1 MVRETRHLW
10 VGNLPDNIR
19 EDRIREHFKR
29 YGRVQSVKLLPRSVK
44 EETGENTTACTVAFM
59 DIKSASK
66 AHTAEHKIEERTLTT
81 EYYEPAAIP
90 SAASP
95 QNTNS
100 TYATSPGSTRF
111 TNNHGVSEEHAN
123 FPERFYDR
131 NNSRVTDAEYIRRT
145 SYHDSRGRNR
155 DRGYRNGPY
164 NNVIDRHRP
173 LNSTWSYDSS
183 RSYNSETGYGT
194 TPSDTNDRR
203 SSDSQSTKKKTKS
216 RSGSRSVSPSG
227 SVSSRSPT
235 RSRSQSSSSS
245 SSSTTSQAS
254 SSTSSPKSRRVAL
267 SANASHQPVVHSDD
281 RRPLAIC
288 VRNLPLRSS
297 DTSLKDGLFH
307 EYKKHGKVTWVKIV
321 GQGTER
327 HAIVCFKKP
336 EDVDKALEV
345 SYDKLFF
352 GCKIEVAPYQGYD
365 VDDNELRPYEAE
377 IDEFHPKATRT
388 LFIGNLEKD
397 VTASDLRKHFDQF
410 GEIIEI
416 DIKKQG
422 AVSSYAF
429 CQYSDI
435 ISVVK
440 AIRAMDGEH
449 LGNNRI
455 KLGFGKSMPTNCV
468 WVDGVVDS
476 VNEKYLTLQFDSF
489 GPITQVM
496 IDRDKGQALI
506 FYDQVVNAQAAV
518 AKMRGVNM
526 RGRKMQVDFASRECQ
541 EAFYEHL
548 EKQGHSTDRTNF
560 EERRD
565 SAIRTFDATVPA
577 GTTRFTRYET
587 PTRPRTASYSNR
599 SNVTTGQCNAST
611 VVHSPSTPGSV
622 TPRGSGARSR
632 LARFSEY
639 YEQNVEYGERRY
651 RSYDEYS
658 QGSAASHEDGYE
670 HDYSFNRESPSRV
683 DTVETRSLPH
693 NSEVTLSFPQPE
705 IRNLQNL
712 QKERYHLLEQLEDY
726 PSSGDELVSPKKR
739 MRLDVLE
746 GPVTNDVIIEAN
758 RDHRKVM
765 EVRRTSEASL
775 KHHSRRPSIDS
786 KHGVGIDRVPYMPH
800 TVCKRRKTAGSD
812 TSSRI
817 PHHELSGSE
826 SVGSSR
832 PGTPLCDEKPENFP
846 TEPRRTPRDREGPLS
861 LPLPRFAA
869 QIMGKGSVSVAGI
882 KGQKDNILSS
892 PPPAVTSPRI
902 CNPVTP
908 SLAQVPPPASP
919 PPRPPSLS
927 SNSSDSDVTPPSPS
941 LDERIRSLDEK
952 YEKWSGSRAV
962 SAAGSEALAKLDA
975 SASERFRF
983 SYKLLDLD
991 LKELQPSEIVK
1002 SVMAKPSVFDEDSK
1016 RLENVGEKYDIG
1028 LFPKT
1033 PTTLNQISIPASP
1046 LPIQSSVLKVATI
1059 TTPLPKTPPIQSPRS
1074 SGSNITTA
1082 KGLQYP
1088 FPSHPPL
1095 LPVISAPS
1103 TPTPP
1108 PLQTQSASTATSRV
1122 SHSDNRLKLCVNTT
1136 STDGRTSS
1144 KLSATRSGSVM
1155 SNTTQIK
1162 VGDCIVSK
1170 NGVNIPLNP
1179 SENVSS
1185 AIISSNTDSTS
1196 KMNKNTRESKL
1207 MDKSDKIVNRR
1218 DSVSSSGS
1226 PRSEI
1231 RNRRNS
1237 ESSGRK
1243 SEVGDKQ
1250 SEHCDTDTCEK
1261 KLESIEKIGEWR
1273 KEQQRLEIE
1282 KVEKDLLEKERA
1294 EKERSEKEII
1304 EKEKLERERL
1314 EKERLE
1320 KELREKERTEREKSE
1335 QEKIEREKLEH
1346 ELKREKE
1353 ERERR
1358 ERDDRERREKEEE
1371 ERLEREKREK
1381 EEREKRE
1388 REERERKGKDEQE
1401 KLERDRKREEE
1412 RKHKDENQE
1421 KRKDEYSKH
1430 CGESKHK
1437 DNLDVIRNERST
1449 KEQKS
1454 KESGETPK
1462 KESNEFRNNHES
1474 RERHNSD
1481 FRKDDKLKHHFER
1494 EIEKKKDSCKENR
1507 ENNLHEKSINITPE
1521 VKENS
1526 KPSIEIRHFSL
1537 DLDKNKI
1544 DLCRRKE
1551 RNNSLP
1557 VNAISKRRL
1566 SCQDSLEMIEEI
1578 KKIKLSQ
1585 EHKKISD
1592 RRDSKDMR
1600 SEEKIKIKHK
1610 NNIAKIIEDKLR
1622 QEKFNSVKEGNDE
1635 KRRDKDKD
1643 EKHKHKQKVDKQ
1655 KSKDKSKD
1663 KDSPTSKTSNKDVPL
1678 DKEFLARLDLQS
1690 IEESEKREKQRKD
1703 AKEKRK
1709 QENSLDPDEHRSEEY
1724 RKSEDRKKEKRASS
1738 ERKSRDE
1745 NICSKMEDK
1754 KNSKKERT
1762 RKITHSSDAA
1772 TDSDEPKKQQ
1782 PHSIFDIVDD
1792 EPAYIS
1798 MYDKVKARSCKNMQ
1812 KQEEEKRQEKLKAKF
1827 NQLKQS
1833 RAKREE
1839 KKRSTSWD
1847 EDSDSDHDRRERSI
1861 KSESSKGRKSS
1872 KVLITSSDDDTISS
1886 RSKPR
1891 RKRDIYTDSDSDKNR
1906 NSKNDNI
1913 ETSED
1918 ETTKSNKSIVRK
1930 TPKSRIA
1937 SDTSDDDFKTLRNK
1951 IKSEIFSD
1959 SELEHPFIDLD
1970 EKPHKKIKD
1979 EDSIYAKKEKRA
1991 KHQEL
1996 TTEQISVQIFGE
2008 SPVPDTKQETKFDN
2022 SRIFGDVSS
2031 AEETH
2036 DIKKE
2041 KSDVRKKHKKKQKRQ
2056 KHSLTSEEET
2066 KLELTVEL
2074 IKDESIEKMKN
2085 SEKKKPHSKKD
2096 KKKDKSK
2103 DDEKHKDKS
2112 RKSKK
2117 SKSEL
2122 GRCDSKRDGKMENI
2136 FGSFSDDSEHGSKDP
2151 DRSDHSFLD
2160 RFGDEKL
2167 QMYASDSDS
2176 ILHIEK
2182 EIHKSEEKE
2191 QRKEEHKKRK
2201 EKKRREKEKRLKEE
2215 EINENSM
2222 DYIDMGKQL
2231 EANIKDDS
2239 NDILDTTTTSIKSE
2253 GEERGEDIFRFTEGD
2268 ESQEIKIETEKKEGK
2283 EKKKKRKKSKD
2294 EKHKHHH
2301 HHHDKNKTK
2310 IPEVKKEF
2318 DLTSESIVS
2327 EEKSTLP
2334 SPSLPSILELPSSL
2348 LPKID
2353 SPIHQPEYSTATV
2366 VNCIPKI
2373 STGKDKKRDKL
2384 IPGFGTEIDEKVHE
2398 TAIKS
2403 ISEFEVIKTDDT
2415 TEINEEEVEL
2425 EKPEPPEEK
2434 PRVVISQEE
2443 TEDAVA
2449 ALLGESFGGNEYS
2462 ICYSDDQQNLD
2473 STEPDNSVPEDNI
2486 AEDLEEMRQAVQSL
2500 NSTDLEI
2507 KPETPQSEHE
2517 LQIDTDTDEQEEISL
2532 RYDHPPKTPDMDLS
2546 QPPKTPD
2553 IPTTYFRS
2561 DQTKPSLI
2569 IKATNINSPPS
2580 LTPLKPKPLSK
2591 LTNQPKEVVDTLQ
2604 TITNSCAPNAPITEP
2619 LQKNACL
2626 PIERKTESAKIEKE
2640 LLQGTS
2646 VVTTIKSIP
2655 TISLNRSHAQSV
2667 LTTSDKPNTPS
2678 LSAQSKQDLSQ
2689 IPTIETSK
2697 HFTTQPL
2704 SITSNS
2710 KPSTTLSYNMQVHM
2724 QYNTVTQS
2732 KSTSAITSTELHLS
2746 PTTTTIAFNRLPIT
2760 PVMMSKSFHQTTM
2773 PLPQP
2778 INAKTDVLPN
2788 INIETSRISSH
2799 QSNPPFLINSQP
2811 QTRMVLQNV
2820 SKSASPQVTTRLIP
2834 PINYGSYSS
2843 TISKTSSCENTLNT
2857 TEPPRLVPSTYP
2869 PVAASAHV
2877 PPSVLITSTSITQPS
2892 IVSHPIAVS
2901 STKMNIIQETPR
2913 LVSISSFN
2921 NSPSIIQS
2929 TSKLLTA
2936 SELFVDSKLKPKVH
2950 ENKSCNIFEPV
2961 EEICIK
2967 EKQETVVEV
2976 EKKDTKESQP
2986 QLPSVSNLT
2995 EELSDILKEQFDSTA
3010 TNEIK
3015 VEPIEKQVESKVKEE
3030 NKEHITSEQQSK
3042 GTKSDLEN
3050 MSVIKKMDKY
3060 EDDKGETESIESD
3073 ISKER
3078 LSADLVNKDDG
3089 LDSKED
3095 SDYWSAKEVN
3105 IDSVIKKVDA
3115 LCSADELSDR
3125 SSEIGKDDWFDN
3137 EIKSNED
3144 IKVDVIEAP
3153 QDAKM
3158 EHTDAKMEH
3167 TLVENV
3173 KIELNITEEEIDK
3186 HLEEKD
3192 VPIRGGRR
3200 GGRTRGRKTRGIDR
3214 GGVQTR
3220 RAKGAREEPTPPVI
3234 TSIVVAKRGGR
3245 GGRCKNER
3253 KTLKCELESSDVYEF
3268 RDDADE
3274 NSINKDRPRLILTI
3288 KSPAPPNANNANTQT
3303 TVVKEV
3309 LNKEIIS
3316 SKPEMKEDFVSPINT
3331 RKSRRLQERDIS
3343 RNSVDDTIE
3352 DVVRNTAVATRSATV
3367 QLQMRRSARQTAN
3380 KVIQETPRKS
3390 PRSGV
3395 RRKDR
3400 HGSENTD
3407 DSSEEKFGKNES
3419 PLDVEVNKPFITPG
3433 PEPVNDIEEEKIDPP
3448 KEKPHEGLKAAVLR
3462 RVKGEMNQQEPMT
3475 LIDPV
3480 TGLLIPMRECEEGRY
3495 IPVPGALN
3503 QMQAQAMKLTKVPVK
3518 QPVTQVQ
3525 CVTKPVEPL
3534 MQSVITSPVIQQPK
3548 PQSLKAHVL
3557 SSQAARV
3564 VVSQQQQQPQKLITI
3579 SPTAPQTGFVSK
3591 SNVPISQNLNINV
3604 SSPSLSPAHV
3614 SPRPVL
3620 QSNITKTIHNLPT
3633 GLKMVQQAP
3642 PSPNHTAV
3650 LVNPPKQH
3658 ILQPNNKQPQATIS
3672 KGHHIPVA
3680 LANANQQMVNTQLAH
3695 MKQVVGKGPVIKP
3708 HGLHPQPQILTGAV
3722 ASPPLKQTHLGNP
3735 QQMTNTNAGRLIQ
3748 GSASVPIAGAKGS
3761 MEPPKVEVSIAGCVM
3776 VPHPSSSPQG
3786 QQRHVLQTGLPIAT
3800 FEASLGEAMTHFPP
3814 GSVKLR
3820 TPHELLPAHYM
3831 HPQHVMYQQ
3840 YLRQSYHLPRSP
3852 LVSGNIEKTGDGQE
3866 GEEAPVELRR
3876 PGSVGLALTGRSPVP
3891 LSLQSPHDRTTDSP
3905 QVGQV
3910 YNIHNSRLQQHYH
3923 AGRYYEQAN
3932 EPPPAHRPL
3941 TSHGSLAALGNDRPI
3956 NHMGTLNSTERPIAT
3971 HLSSDRS
3978 LGSHLPSDRP
3988 LSNHL
3993 PPDRPLSSHTTV
4005 ATSHINSLGVSDRP
4019 LSSHLPDRPLS
4030 SNHGFPLGTGLGAAG
4045 NLMGAVARHIGA
4057 EAPATQRGL
4066 QAATPPHASQVPP
4079 QAESL
4084 LMLLKQYPCM
4094 WQGLLALKNDQAAVQ
4109 MYFVSGN
4116 DQVAKCSLPKNI
4128 DGSTPPLRIFQRMRL
4143 EPPQVEGVARKMQ
4156 MENEHCMLLALPCG
4170 HDHMDVLKQS
4180 TNLSTG
4186 FITYLQQKQAAGI
4199 VNVAAPGTTQPPA
4212 YVVHIFPSCDFV
4224 NENLRRIAPNLLE
4237 RVSDIAHLLIV
4248 ITTV

>member
-1 MVRETRHLW
+1 M
-10 VGNLPDNIR
+10 
-19 EDRIREHFKR
+19 RIRACGGGVAEGKMLRCNSTKNRDVSHPKFLR

-66 AHTAEHKIEERTLTT
+66 AHTAEHKIDERTLTT

-111 TNNHGVSEEHAN
+111 TNNHGTTEEHGN
-123 FPERFYDR
+123 FPERFYER

-145 SYHDSRGRNR
+145 TYHDSRGRNR

-164 NNVIDRHRP
+164 NNVIDRHRQ
-173 LNSTWSYDSS
+173 LNTTWSYDSS

-227 SVSSRSPT
+227 SASSRSPT

-254 SSTSSPKSRRVAL
+254 SSTGSPKSRRVAL
-267 SANASHQPVVHSDD
+267 SVNQPVVHSDD

-506 FYDQVVNAQAAV
+506 FYEQVVHAQAAV
-518 AKMRGVNM
+518 LKMRGVNL

-548 EKQGHSTDRTNF
+548 EKQGHVTDRTNF

-565 SAIRTFDATVPA
+565 PAVRTFVDVTVPA
-577 GTTRFTRYET
+577 ATNRFARYET
-587 PTRPRTASYSNR
+587 PTRPRTASYSSRANM
-599 SNVTTGQCNAST
+599 TPGQCNTAT

-622 TPRGSGARSR
+622 TPRGAGSRSR
-632 LARFSEY
+632 LARFTEY
-639 YEQNVEYGERRY
+639 YDQNMVEYGDRRY

-670 HDYSFNRESPSRV
+670 HEYAFNRESPSHV
-683 DTVETRSLPH
+683 DSLESRSLQH
-693 NSEVTLSFPQPE
+693 NSEMTLSFAPPD
-705 IRNLQNL
+705 IRNL

-726 PSSGDELVSPKKR
+726 PSSGDELVGPKKR
-739 MRLDVLE
+739 IRLDILE
-746 GPVTNDVIIEAN
+746 GAVANDVIIEAN

-765 EVRRTSEASL
+765 EVRRTSEGSL
-775 KHHSRRPSIDS
+775 KHHSRRPSVDS
-786 KHGVGIDRVPYMPH
+786 KHGVREVGIDRISYMPH
-800 TVCKRRKTAGSD
+800 AVCKRRKTAGSD
-812 TSSRI
+812 SSSRLQ
-817 PHHELSGSE
+817 HHELSGSE

-846 TEPRRTPRDREGPLS
+846 TEPRRIPREREGPLS

-869 QIMGKGSVSVAGI
+869 QVMGKGSVSVAGI
-882 KGQKDNILSS
+882 KGQKENILSS
-892 PPPAVTSPRI
+892 PPPAATSPRI

-927 SNSSDSDVTPPSPS
+927 SNSSDSDITPPSPS

-1002 SVMAKPSVFDEDSK
+1002 SVLAKPSVFDEDSK
-1016 RLENVGEKYDIG
+1016 RLENVGEKYDLG

-1033 PTTLNQISIPASP
+1033 PTTVVQTSVPASP
-1046 LPIQSSVLKVATI
+1046 LPVQTTVLKVAT
-1059 TTPLPKTPPIQSPRS
+1059 TTPQLPKTPTIQSPRS
-1074 SGSNITTA
+1074 SGTHNVFNKYESNAIIPGSNITTA

-1095 LPVISAPS
+1095 QPAISAPS

-1108 PLQTQSASTATSRV
+1108 PLQTQPTAAPRV
-1122 SHSDNRLKLCVNTT
+1122 SHNDNRLKLCANTLPG
-1136 STDGRTSS
+1136 DNRTSS
-1144 KLSATRSGSVM
+1144 KLSATRSGSTVI
-1155 SNTTQIK
+1155 NTTQVK
-1162 VGDCIVSK
+1162 GDSNTSK
-1170 NGVNIPLNP
+1170 NGVNIPVNP
-1179 SENVSS
+1179 SDNVSS
-1185 AIISSNTDSTS
+1185 AIISSNADAKVTKSA
-1196 KMNKNTRESKL
+1196 REN
-1207 MDKSDKIVNRR
+1207 KSDKIANRR
-1218 DSVSSSGS
+1218 DSVSSGGS

-1237 ESSGRK
+1237 ENSGRR
-1243 SEVGDKQ
+1243 SDVGDNNNKQ
-1250 SEHCDTDTCEK
+1250 TSEHCDSDASDK
-1261 KLESIEKIGEWR
+1261 KLEEKNEEWKREQQKLENERIEK
-1273 KEQQRLEIE
+1273 
-1282 KVEKDLLEKERA
+1282 
-1294 EKERSEKEII
+1294 
-1304 EKEKLERERL
+1304 ERL

-1320 KELREKERTEREKSE
+1320 KERLEKERLEKERLEKE
-1335 QEKIEREKLEH
+1335 RVEKERLEKEKLEK
-1346 ELKREKE
+1346 ERLEREDKERRERE

-1358 ERDDRERREKEEE
+1358 EREEQEKLEREKK
-1371 ERLEREKREK
+1371 EKREK

-1388 REERERKGKDEQE
+1388 RDERERKEREEQE
-1401 KLERDRKREEE
+1401 RLEKERERKREEE
-1412 RKHKDENQE
+1412 RKHKEDNHE
-1421 KRKDEYSKH
+1421 KRRDEHSRH
-1430 CGESKHK
+1430 HGESKHK
-1437 DNLDVIRNERST
+1437 ESSTDRNT
-1449 KEQKS
+1449 KESRS
-1454 KESGETPK
+1454 KEGGETLRK
-1462 KESNEFRNNHES
+1462 DSSESRSNHEGKNNHES
-1474 RERHNSD
+1474 N
-1481 FRKDDKLKHHFER
+1481 RKEEKTKHHIDR
-1494 EIEKKKDSCKENR
+1494 EIDKKKSDNCKENR
-1507 ENNLHEKSINITPE
+1507 ENNLHEKSINLASE
-1521 VKENS
+1521 VKENN
-1526 KPSIEIRHFSL
+1526 KPSIESRHFSI

-1544 DLCRRKE
+1544 DLGRRKE
-1551 RNNSLP
+1551 RNNSVP
-1557 VNAISKRRL
+1557 ANVGSKRRL
-1566 SCQDSLEMIEEI
+1566 SSQDSLEVIEEI

-1585 EHKKISD
+1585 EHRKISD
-1592 RRDSKDMR
+1592 RRDSKDVR
-1600 SEEKIKIKHK
+1600 SDEKVKTKHK

-1622 QEKFNSVKEGNDE
+1622 QEKFNNVKEVTEE
-1635 KRRDKDKD
+1635 KRRDRDKD
-1643 EKHKHKQKVDKQ
+1643 DKHKHKQKIEKQ
-1655 KSKDKSKD
+1655 KSKDKSRD
-1663 KDSPTSKTSNKDVPL
+1663 KDSPTTKTPNKDMSL

-1690 IEESEKREKQRKD
+1690 IEESEKIRQRKD
-1703 AKEKRK
+1703 SKEKRK
-1709 QENSLDPDEHRSEEY
+1709 QENCLDGDERKIEEH

-1745 NICSKMEDK
+1745 NPCAKIEER
-1754 KNSKKERT
+1754 KNLKKERT
-1762 RKITHSSDAA
+1762 RKVTH
-1772 TDSDEPKKQQ
+1772 
-1782 PHSIFDIVDD
+1782 IDD

-1827 NQLKQS
+1827 SQLKQS

-1847 EDSDSDHDRRERSI
+1847 EDSDSDHERRDRSI
-1861 KSESSKGRKSS
+1861 KSESKSRKGS
-1872 KVLITSSDDDTISS
+1872 KVLITSSDDDTHSG
-1886 RSKPR
+1886 RSKQR
-1891 RKRDIYTDSDSDKNR
+1891 KKRDIYTDSDSDKHR
-1906 NSKNDNI
+1906 TSKNDNV
-1913 ETSED
+1913 ETSD
-1918 ETTKSNKSIVRK
+1918 EENPKSKNIARK
-1930 TPKSRIA
+1930 TSKSRIA

-1959 SELEHPFIDLD
+1959 SELEHPFIDLE

-1979 EDSIYAKKEKRA
+1979 EDSKYVKKDKRN

-1996 TTEQISVQIFGE
+1996 TTEQISAQIFGE
-2008 SPVPDTKQETKFDN
+2008 SPVPDNKSETKFDN

-2031 AEETH
+2031 AEDTH
-2036 DIKKE
+2036 EIKKE
-2041 KSDVRKKHKKKQKRQ
+2041 KSDVRRKHKKKQKRQ
-2056 KHSLTSEEET
+2056 KHSVTSEEDT

-2085 SEKKKPHSKKD
+2085 SEKKKQHSKKD
-2096 KKKDKSK
+2096 KKKDKCK
-2103 DDEKHKDKS
+2103 DDDKHKEKS

-2122 GRCDSKRDGKMENI
+2122 GKCDSKRDGKMENI

-2151 DRSDHSFLD
+2151 ERSDHSFLD
-2160 RFGDEKL
+2160 RFGDDKL

-2176 ILHIEK
+2176 ISHIEK
-2182 EIHKSEEKE
+2182 EIQKSEEKE

-2201 EKKRREKEKRLKEE
+2201 EKKRREKEKRLREE

-2239 NDILDTTTTSIKSE
+2239 DDVHDTTTTSVKSE
-2253 GEERGEDIFRFTEGD
+2253 GDERGEDIFRFTEGD
-2268 ESQEIKIETEKKEGK
+2268 ESQEIKTETDRKEIK
-2283 EKKKKRKKSKD
+2283 EKKKKRKKSKE

-2301 HHHDKNKTK
+2301 HHHDKNKIK
-2310 IPEVKKEF
+2310 SPEIKKEF
-2318 DLTSESIVS
+2318 DTSSIEPVD
-2327 EEKSTLP
+2327 EKPTLP
-2334 SPSLPSILELPSSL
+2334 SPSLPTILELSN
-2348 LPKID
+2348 PKPT
-2353 SPIHQPEYSTATV
+2353 SPTNKTVEYTPPPL
-2366 VNCIPKI
+2366 VNCVSKTP
-2373 STGKDKKRDKL
+2373 TLKDKKRDKL
-2384 IPGFGTEIDEKVHE
+2384 FGTEIDEKAHE

-2403 ISEFEVIKTDDT
+2403 ISEFEPTKPEIV
-2415 TEINEEEVEL
+2415 TEIKDESIIKL
-2425 EKPEPPEEK
+2425 EKPEPTEEK

-2462 ICYSDDQQNLD
+2462 SCYSDDQQNLENN
-2473 STEPDNSVPEDNI
+2473 EPDSSVPEDNI

-2500 NSTDLEI
+2500 NSTDLEL
-2507 KPETPQSEHE
+2507 KPDTPQSEHD
-2517 LQIDTDTDEQEEISL
+2517 LQIDTDTDEQEEINI
-2532 RYDHPPKTPDMDLS
+2532 RYDHPPKTPDMVDLS
-2546 QPPKTPD
+2546 HPPKTPD
-2553 IPTTYFRS
+2553 LPNAYFRS
-2561 DQTKPSLI
+2561 DHQTKATLV
-2569 IKATNINSPPS
+2569 IKATSISSPPS
-2580 LTPLKPKPLSK
+2580 LTPIKPL
-2591 LTNQPKEVVDTLQ
+2591 
-2604 TITNSCAPNAPITEP
+2604 I
-2619 LQKNACL
+2619 
-2626 PIERKTESAKIEKE
+2626 KTESKSVVENLQ
-2640 LLQGTS
+2640 LLPKPIVPATEPPRTIQKS
-2646 VVTTIKSIP
+2646 QNEPIVVTTIKSVAP
-2655 TISLNRSHAQSV
+2655 VTSLTRSYSQPV
-2667 LTTSDKPNTPS
+2667 LTTTDKPLALP
-2678 LSAQSKQDLSQ
+2678 SKQEILQPSNV
-2689 IPTIETSK
+2689 EVSK
-2697 HFTTQPL
+2697 TFPTQPL
-2704 SITSNS
+2704 STAPIV
-2710 KPSTTLSYNMQVHM
+2710 KPSGTITYNIPVHLQYPSSTIHKPMGSITTTTTMH
-2724 QYNTVTQS
+2724 
-2732 KSTSAITSTELHLS
+2732 TSPS
-2746 PTTTTIAFNRLPIT
+2746 PTTTIPFNRLPIT
-2760 PVMMSKSFHQTTM
+2760 PVMMPKSFHQSTM
-2773 PLPQP
+2773 SLPQP
-2778 INAKTDVLPN
+2778 ITAKSE
-2788 INIETSRISSH
+2788 ISNIEQPRVSAH
-2799 QSNPPFLINSQP
+2799 QPTPPFLINSQA
-2811 QTRMVLQNV
+2811 RMVLQGATKPIPSQAPSRHITSINYAYPAV
-2820 SKSASPQVTTRLIP
+2820 SKVE
-2834 PINYGSYSS
+2834 G
-2843 TISKTSSCENTLNT
+2843 
-2857 TEPPRLVPSTYP
+2857 TEPPRLVQAPYPSFTGT
-2869 PVAASAHV
+2869 SHI
-2877 PPSVLITSTSITQPS
+2877 PPSVLITPSVVQSTPP
-2892 IVSHPIAVS
+2892 VSKTHETTKPFMAV
-2901 STKMNIIQETPR
+2901 IQEAPR
-2913 LVSISSFN
+2913 LASLSPFN
-2921 NSPSIIQS
+2921 TATSSIIQS
-2929 TSKLLTA
+2929 TSKLTSVPTPTYTEVKPETKSTEEVKEQPQEA
-2936 SELFVDSKLKPKVH
+2936 SKDVIVKLDLQEPPVLKITEEVHAPVKEKEEIEKAIKPELEVREELPK
-2950 ENKSCNIFEPV
+2950 EKV
-2961 EEICIK
+2961 EEKECDEKSIK
-2967 EKQETVVEV
+2967 
-2976 EKKDTKESQP
+2976 
-2986 QLPSVSNLT
+2986 T
-2995 EELSDILKEQFDSTA
+2995 E
-3010 TNEIK
+3010 
-3015 VEPIEKQVESKVKEE
+3015 
-3030 NKEHITSEQQSK
+3030 
-3042 GTKSDLEN
+3042 LEN
-3050 MSVIKKMDKY
+3050 VSVIKKTEKY
-3060 EDDKGETESIESD
+3060 DDDKGETESVESD

-3078 LSADLVNKDDG
+3078 LSADLGHKDDG

-3125 SSEIGKDDWFDN
+3125 SSEIEKDDWFEHEIIKPNKDVKEEHTETFH
-3137 EIKSNED
+3137 EIKIED
-3144 IKVDVIEAP
+3144 PKVEAN
-3153 QDAKM
+3153 
-3158 EHTDAKMEH
+3158 T
-3167 TLVENV
+3167 
-3173 KIELNITEEEIDK
+3173 TEEETDM
-3186 HLEEKD
+3186 HLEEKEA
-3192 VPIRGGRR
+3192 PIRGGRR
-3200 GGRTRGRKTRGIDR
+3200 GGRTRGRKTRGVDR

-3220 RAKGAREEPTPPVI
+3220 RAKVAKEESTAPLVP
-3234 TSIVVAKRGGR
+3234 SVVVSKRGGR
-3245 GGRCKNER
+3245 AGRCKNER
-3253 KTLKCELESSDVYEF
+3253 KTLKCEMESSDVYEF
-3268 RDDADE
+3268 RDDPDE
-3274 NSINKDRPRLILTI
+3274 NNINKDRPRLILTI
-3288 KSPAPPNANNANTQT
+3288 KSPVTPNPNNGTTQT
-3303 TVVKEV
+3303 AIVKEV
-3309 LNKEIIS
+3309 INKECVS
-3316 SKPEMKEDFVSPINT
+3316 PKPDVKEDFVSPTNT
-3331 RKSRRLQERDIS
+3331 RKSRRLQERDVS
-3343 RNSVDDTIE
+3343 RNTVDDTIE
-3352 DVVRNTAVATRSATV
+3352 DVVRNTAIATRSGAV
-3367 QLQMRRSARQTAN
+3367 VSQLQTRRSARQTAN

-3390 PRSGV
+3390 PRSGA

-3400 HGSENTD
+3400 RGSENTD
-3407 DSSEEKFGKNES
+3407 DSSEEKFLKNEIL
-3419 PLDVEVNKPFITPG
+3419 PDTEMVKPPTPVR
-3433 PEPVNDIEEEKIDPP
+3433 EPVKEVEEEKVETP

-3480 TGLLIPMRECEEGRY
+3480 TGLLTPMRECEEGRY
-3495 IPVPGALN
+3495 IPVSSNLN
-3503 QMQAQAMKLTKVPVK
+3503 QAQIQAMKLQKLPVK
-3518 QPVTQVQ
+3518 QPVVQ
-3525 CVTKPVEPL
+3525 SLTKPAEPL
-3534 MQSVITSPVIQQPK
+3534 NQTVITTSPVMQQQK

-3564 VVSQQQQQPQKLITI
+3564 VVSQQQQQPQKLVT
-3579 SPTAPQTGFVSK
+3579 TVTQAGFVSK
-3591 SNVPISQNLNINV
+3591 PSVPISQHLNVNV
-3604 SSPSLSPAHV
+3604 SSPSLSPAHL
-3614 SPRPVL
+3614 SPRTSIQP
-3620 QSNITKTIHNLPT
+3620 SNIAKNIHALPP
-3633 GLKMVQQAP
+3633 GLKMVQQQQAP
-3642 PSPNHTAV
+3642 PSPNQSVV
-3650 LVNPPKQH
+3650 LVNQSKQQH
-3658 ILQPNNKQPQATIS
+3658 ILQPVNKQPQATMS
-3672 KGHHIPVA
+3672 KGHHVPVA
-3680 LANANQQMVNTQLAH
+3680 LSNANQQMVNTQLAH
-3695 MKQVVGKGPVIKP
+3695 MKQSVGKGPVIKP

-3722 ASPPLKQTHLGNP
+3722 ASPPLKQTHLANP
-3735 QQMTNTNAGRLIQ
+3735 QQMANANSGRLIQ
-3748 GSASVPIAGAKGS
+3748 GSASVPSASAKGS
-3761 MEPPKVEVSIAGCVM
+3761 MEPPKVEVSMAGCVM

-3786 QQRHVLQTGLPIAT
+3786 QQRHVLPMAT
-3800 FEASLGEAMTHFPP
+3800 FEANLQHGERSVYNRSRSPPPAHQNSPSPQGEGMAHFPP

-3820 TPHELLPAHYM
+3820 TPHDLLPAHYM

-3852 LVSGNIEKTGDGQE
+3852 VISGNIEKVGDGQE

-3876 PGSVGLALTGRSPVP
+3876 PGSVGLAVTGRPAVP

-3905 QVGQV
+3905 QVAQV
-3910 YNIHNSRLQQHYH
+3910 YNMHNSRLQPHYH
-3923 AGRYYEQAN
+3923 AGRYYEQAT

-3941 TSHGSLAALGNDRPI
+3941 TSHGSLAALGNDRSLSHIGP
-3956 NHMGTLNSTERPIAT
+3956 LNATDRPLGT
-3971 HLSSDRS
+3971 HLTSDRS
-3978 LGSHLPSDRP
+3978 LSGHHPPERP
-3988 LSNHL
+3988 LSSHL
-3993 PPDRPLSSHTTV
+3993 PPDRPLSSHTTL
-4005 ATSHINSLGVSDRP
+4005 ATSHINSLGVPDRP
-4019 LSSHLPDRPLS
+4019 LSTHLPDRPIS

-4057 EAPATQRGL
+4057 EAPASQRGL

-4116 DQVAKCSLPKNI
+4116 DQVAKCSLPKNT

>member
-66 AHTAEHKIEERTLTT
+66 AHTAEHKIDERTLTT

-111 TNNHGVSEEHAN
+111 TNNHGTTEEHGN
-123 FPERFYDR
+123 FPERFYER

-145 SYHDSRGRNR
+145 TYHDSRGRNR
-155 DRGYRNGPY
+155 DRAYRNGPY

-173 LNSTWSYDSS
+173 INSTWSYDSS

-227 SVSSRSPT
+227 SASTRSPT

-496 IDRDKGQALI
+496 IDRDKGQGLI

-548 EKQGHSTDRTNF
+548 EKQGHVTDRANF
-560 EERRD
+560 EERREP
-565 SAIRTFDATVPA
+565 AVRTFDATVPPA
-577 GTTRFTRYET
+577 TARFARYET
-587 PTRPRTASYSNR
+587 PTRPRTASYSSR
-599 SNVTTGQCNAST
+599 SNVPPVQCNTTA

-622 TPRGSGARSR
+622 TPRGTGSRSR

-639 YEQNVEYGERRY
+639 YDQNVAEYGDRRY

-670 HDYSFNRESPSRV
+670 HEYVFNRESPSHA
-683 DTVETRSLPH
+683 DPLESRSLQH
-693 NSEVTLSFPQPE
+693 NSEMTLSFAPPDM
-705 IRNLQNL
+705 RNL
-712 QKERYHLLEQLEDY
+712 QKERYHLLEQLEEY

-739 MRLDVLE
+739 IRLELLE
-746 GPVTNDVIIEAN
+746 GAVTNDVIIEAN

-765 EVRRTSEASL
+765 EVRRTSEGSL
-775 KHHSRRPSIDS
+775 KHHSRRPSVDS
-786 KHGVGIDRVPYMPH
+786 KHSVREAGIDRVSYMPH
-800 TVCKRRKTAGSD
+800 AVCKRRKTAGSD
-812 TSSRI
+812 SSSRLQ
-817 PHHELSGSE
+817 HHELSGSE

-846 TEPRRTPRDREGPLS
+846 TEPRRIPREREGPLS

-869 QIMGKGSVSVAGI
+869 QVMGKGSVSVAGI
-882 KGQKDNILSS
+882 KGQKENILSS
-892 PPPAVTSPRI
+892 PPPAATSPRI
-902 CNPVTP
+902 CTPVTP

-927 SNSSDSDVTPPSPS
+927 SNSSDSDITPPSPS

-1002 SVMAKPSVFDEDSK
+1002 SVLAKPSVFDEDSK

-1028 LFPKT
+1028 LFAKT
-1033 PTTLNQISIPASP
+1033 PAASVQASVPASP
-1046 LPIQSSVLKVATI
+1046 VSAQSSVLKVATV
-1059 TTPLPKTPPIQSPRS
+1059 TPQLPKTPTIQSPRS

-1095 LPVISAPS
+1095 QPVISAPS

-1108 PLQTQSASTATSRV
+1108 PLQTQPLPSAASRV
-1122 SHSDNRLKLCVNTT
+1122 SHSDNRLKLCANTLPGD
-1136 STDGRTSS
+1136 SRTS
-1144 KLSATRSGSVM
+1144 KLSVTRSGSALTSTTQVKGD
-1155 SNTTQIK
+1155 SNT
-1162 VGDCIVSK
+1162 SK
-1170 NGVNIPLNP
+1170 NGVNIPVN
-1179 SENVSS
+1179 SSDSVSS
-1185 AIISSNTDSTS
+1185 AIISSNIDV
-1196 KMNKNTRESKL
+1196 KVNKSARENKL
-1207 MDKSDKIVNRR
+1207 VDKSDKIANRR
-1218 DSVSSSGS
+1218 DSVSSGGS

-1231 RNRRNS
+1231 SNRRNS
-1237 ESSGRK
+1237 ENSGRK
-1243 SEVGDKQ
+1243 SDVGDNKQ
-1250 SEHCDTDTCEK
+1250 SEHCDSDVCDK
-1261 KLESIEKIGEWR
+1261 KLEEREKNEEWKR
-1273 KEQQRLEIE
+1273 EQQRLENERIE
-1282 KVEKDLLEKERA
+1282 KERVEKERIEKERVEKERLEKERI
-1294 EKERSEKEII
+1294 ENER
-1304 EKEKLERERL
+1304 LERERL

-1320 KELREKERTEREKSE
+1320 KEKLEKERLER
-1335 QEKIEREKLEH
+1335 
-1346 ELKREKE
+1346 ELKREREEKERKERE

-1358 ERDDRERREKEEE
+1358 EREEQEKLEREKK
-1371 ERLEREKREK
+1371 EKREK

-1388 REERERKGKDEQE
+1388 RDERERKEREEQE
-1401 KLERDRKREEE
+1401 RLERERKREEE
-1412 RKHKDENQE
+1412 RKHKEDNHE
-1421 KRKDEYSKH
+1421 KRRDEHSRH
-1430 CGESKHK
+1430 RDNHGESKHK
-1437 DNLDVIRNERST
+1437 ETSDSVRNERNT
-1449 KEQKS
+1449 KDSKS
-1454 KESGETPK
+1454 KEGADALRK
-1462 KESNEFRNNHES
+1462 DSNESRSNHENKNNHESS
-1474 RERHNSD
+1474 RERHNSEI
-1481 FRKDDKLKHHFER
+1481 KKEDKNKHHLER
-1494 EIEKKKDSCKENR
+1494 DMEKKKDNCKENR
-1507 ENNLHEKSINITPE
+1507 ENNLHEKVVNLAAEI
-1521 VKENS
+1521 KENN
-1526 KPSIEIRHFSL
+1526 KPSIESRHFSIEM
-1537 DLDKNKI
+1537 DKNKI
-1544 DLCRRKE
+1544 ELCRRKE

-1557 VNAISKRRL
+1557 ANVGSKRRL
-1566 SCQDSLEMIEEI
+1566 SSQDSLEVIDEI

-1585 EHKKISD
+1585 EHRKITD
-1592 RRDSKDMR
+1592 RRDSKDVR
-1600 SEEKIKIKHK
+1600 SEEKVKLKHK

-1622 QEKFNSVKEGNDE
+1622 QEKFNNVKEVTEE
-1635 KRRDKDKD
+1635 KRRDKERDKD
-1643 EKHKHKQKVDKQ
+1643 EKHKHKQKLEKQ
-1655 KSKDKSKD
+1655 KSKEKSRD
-1663 KDSPTSKTSNKDVPL
+1663 KDSPTSKTPNKDMSL

-1690 IEESEKREKQRKD
+1690 IEESEKIRQRKD
-1703 AKEKRK
+1703 IKEKRK
-1709 QENSLDPDEHRSEEY
+1709 QENSLEIDDRKVEEH

-1745 NICSKMEDK
+1745 NPCSKTDDR
-1754 KNSKKERT
+1754 KNPKKERT

-1827 NQLKQS
+1827 SQLKQS

-1847 EDSDSDHDRRERSI
+1847 EDSDSDHDRRERSV
-1861 KSESSKGRKSS
+1861 KSEGKSRKSS
-1872 KVLITSSDDDTISS
+1872 KVLITSSDDDTLSG
-1886 RSKPR
+1886 RSKQR
-1891 RKRDIYTDSDSDKNR
+1891 KKRDIYTDSDSDKHR
-1906 NSKNDNI
+1906 TSKNENA
-1913 ETSED
+1913 ETSDD
-1918 ETTKSNKSIVRK
+1918 ENAKNKSIARK
-1930 TPKSRIA
+1930 TSKSRIA

-1959 SELEHPFIDLD
+1959 SELDHPFIDLE

-1979 EDSIYAKKEKRA
+1979 EDGKYVKKEKRN

-1996 TTEQISVQIFGE
+1996 TTEQISAQIFGE
-2008 SPVPDTKQETKFDN
+2008 SPVPDTKPEPKFDN

-2031 AEETH
+2031 AEDTH
-2036 DIKKE
+2036 EVKKE
-2041 KSDVRKKHKKKQKRQ
+2041 KNDVRRKHKKKQKRQ
-2056 KHSLTSEEET
+2056 KHSITSEEDA

-2074 IKDESIEKMKN
+2074 IKDEGIEKMKN
-2085 SEKKKPHSKKD
+2085 SEKKKQHSKKD
-2096 KKKDKSK
+2096 KKKDKIK
-2103 DDEKHKDKS
+2103 DDEKHKEKS

-2122 GRCDSKRDGKMENI
+2122 GKCDSKRDGKMENI

-2176 ILHIEK
+2176 ISHIEK
-2182 EIHKSEEKE
+2182 EIQKSEEKE

-2201 EKKRREKEKRLKEE
+2201 EKKRREKEKRLREE

-2239 NDILDTTTTSIKSE
+2239 DDVLDTTTTSMKSE
-2253 GEERGEDIFRFTEGD
+2253 GDERGEDIFRFTEGD
-2268 ESQEIKIETEKKEGK
+2268 ESQEIKIEAERREVK
-2283 EKKKKRKKSKD
+2283 EKKKKRKKSKE

-2301 HHHDKNKTK
+2301 HHHDKNKVK
-2310 IPEVKKEF
+2310 SPDIKKEF
-2318 DLTSESIVS
+2318 EESVTSD
-2327 EEKSTLP
+2327 EKPTLP
-2334 SPSLPSILELPSSL
+2334 SPSLPTILELSSPSLTKPSSPTNKSVDYTPPVL
-2348 LPKID
+2348 
-2353 SPIHQPEYSTATV
+2353 
-2366 VNCIPKI
+2366 VNCVSKAPTPKE
-2373 STGKDKKRDKL
+2373 KKRDKL

-2403 ISEFEVIKTDDT
+2403 ISEFEPVKQEVN
-2415 TEINEEEVEL
+2415 TEIKEEPIKL
-2425 EKPEPPEEK
+2425 EKPEPTEEK

-2462 ICYSDDQQNLD
+2462 SCYSDEQQNLE
-2473 STEPDNSVPEDNI
+2473 SNEPDSSVPEDNI

-2507 KPETPQSEHE
+2507 KPDTPQSEHE

-2532 RYDHPPKTPDMDLS
+2532 RYDHPPKTPDMVDLS

-2553 IPTTYFRS
+2553 IPNTYFRS
-2561 DQTKPSLI
+2561 DNQTKTTLV
-2569 IKATNINSPPS
+2569 IKATSLNSPPS
-2580 LTPLKPKPLSK
+2580 LTPIKPLPLPLLKTEAKSVVENLQLVSK
-2591 LTNQPKEVVDTLQ
+2591 PTVSIP
-2604 TITNSCAPNAPITEP
+2604 EP
-2619 LQKNACL
+2619 LRTLPPQKVINTVSERIKSEAEPS
-2626 PIERKTESAKIEKE
+2626 PIS
-2640 LLQGTS
+2640 S
-2646 VVTTIKSIP
+2646 VLTTIKSVAP
-2655 TISLNRSHAQSV
+2655 VTSLTRSYTQPV
-2667 LTTSDKPNTPS
+2667 LTTSDKPTVPS
-2678 LSAQSKQDLSQ
+2678 LSLPPKPELIQ
-2689 IPTIETSK
+2689 
-2697 HFTTQPL
+2697 
-2704 SITSNS
+2704 TSNAEVPKIFTS
-2710 KPSTTLSYNMQVHM
+2710 QPAPITKPSATITYNIPLHV
-2724 QYNTVTQS
+2724 QYASAAQQKPTVPAA
-2732 KSTSAITSTELHLS
+2732 TSMSAA
-2746 PTTTTIAFNRLPIT
+2746 PTTTISFNRLPIT
-2760 PVMMSKSFHQTTM
+2760 PVMMPKSFHQSTM
-2773 PLPQP
+2773 SLPQP
-2778 INAKTDVLPN
+2778 ITAKSDTLPSN
-2788 INIETSRISSH
+2788 ILEQPRVSTHPSN
-2799 QSNPPFLINSQP
+2799 QSTPPFLINSQS

-2820 SKSASPQVTTRLIP
+2820 AKPIPSQTTTRLIT
-2834 PINYGSYSS
+2834 PINYSYPPVSKPISS
-2843 TISKTSSCENTLNT
+2843 ENPVSI
-2857 TEPPRLVPSTYP
+2857 TEPPRLVPTTYP
-2869 PVAASAHV
+2869 SYTVSSHI
-2877 PPSVLITSTSITQPS
+2877 PPSVLITPASVVQTSTT
-2892 IVSHPIAVS
+2892 PISKPHEAKPFIPV
-2901 STKMNIIQETPR
+2901 IHEAPR
-2913 LVSISSFN
+2913 LVSLSSFN
-2921 NSPSIIQS
+2921 TSSSSIIQS
-2929 TSKLLTA
+2929 TSKLTTV
-2936 SELFVDSKLKPKVH
+2936 SPSYTELKPKPLVTNVQ
-2950 ENKSCNIFEPV
+2950 ETKPNETQEPLIEVKEPV
-2961 EEICIK
+2961 SIVTKQDVLEPVQKSPEEVPVKEVLVPKPEVHDEPKDIK
-2967 EKQETVVEV
+2967 Q
-2976 EKKDTKESQP
+2976 
-2986 QLPSVSNLT
+2986 
-2995 EELSDILKEQFDSTA
+2995 
-3010 TNEIK
+3010 K
-3015 VEPIEKQVESKVKEE
+3015 VEEKECEQPIKTE
-3030 NKEHITSEQQSK
+3030 
-3042 GTKSDLEN
+3042 LEN
-3050 MSVIKKMDKY
+3050 VSVIKKTDKY
-3060 EDDKGETESIESD
+3060 DDDKGETESIESD

-3125 SSEIGKDDWFDN
+3125 SSEIGKDDWFEH
-3137 EIKSNED
+3137 EIKPNED
-3144 IKVDVIEAP
+3144 VKDECAETPHENKIDSALVE
-3153 QDAKM
+3153 DAK
-3158 EHTDAKMEH
+3158 
-3167 TLVENV
+3167 VEANT
-3173 KIELNITEEEIDK
+3173 TEEETDQ
-3186 HLEEKD
+3186 HLEEKEAP
-3192 VPIRGGRR
+3192 VRGGRR
-3200 GGRTRGRKTRGIDR
+3200 GGRGRGRKTRGVDR

-3220 RAKGAREEPTPPVI
+3220 RAKVAKEEPTVPVAS
-3234 TSIVVAKRGGR
+3234 SIVVSKRGGR
-3245 GGRCKNER
+3245 AGRCKNER
-3253 KTLKCELESSDVYEF
+3253 KTLKCEIESSDVYEF

-3274 NSINKDRPRLILTI
+3274 HNVNKDRPRLILTI
-3288 KSPAPPNANNANTQT
+3288 KSPVTTNANNGSAQSA
-3303 TVVKEV
+3303 VVKEV
-3309 LNKEIIS
+3309 INKECVS
-3316 SKPEMKEDFVSPINT
+3316 PKPETKEDFVSPTNT
-3331 RKSRRLQERDIS
+3331 RKSRRLQERDVS
-3343 RNSVDDTIE
+3343 RNTVDDTIE
-3352 DVVRNTAVATRSATV
+3352 DVVRNTAIATRSMTSAP
-3367 QLQMRRSARQTAN
+3367 QLQTRRSARQTAN

-3400 HGSENTD
+3400 RGSENTD
-3407 DSSEEKFGKNES
+3407 DSSEEKFIKNENAS
-3419 PLDVEVNKPFITPG
+3419 DVEVPKLPTPLR
-3433 PEPVNDIEEEKIDPP
+3433 EPIKEVEEEKVELP

-3480 TGLLIPMRECEEGRY
+3480 TGLLTPMRECEEGRY
-3495 IPVPGALN
+3495 IPVSGTLN
-3503 QMQAQAMKLTKVPVK
+3503 QAQIQAMKLAKVGVK
-3518 QPVTQVQ
+3518 PLVLHTQPVS
-3525 CVTKPVEPL
+3525 KPVEPL
-3534 MQSVITSPVIQQPK
+3534 TQTVITTSPVIQQQK

-3564 VVSQQQQQPQKLITI
+3564 VVSQPQQPQKVVTI
-3579 SPTAPQTGFVSK
+3579 PPAVTQAGFVTKPS
-3591 SNVPISQNLNINV
+3591 VPISQHLNVNV
-3604 SSPSLSPAHV
+3604 SSPSLSPAHI
-3614 SPRPVL
+3614 SPRSSIQPNL
-3620 QSNITKTIHNLPT
+3620 TKTIHALPP
-3633 GLKMVQQAP
+3633 GLKVVQQQAP
-3642 PSPNHTAV
+3642 PSPNQSV
-3650 LVNPPKQH
+3650 LVNQPKQQH
-3658 ILQPNNKQPQATIS
+3658 ILQPVNKQPQATIS
-3672 KGHHIPVA
+3672 KGHHVPVA
-3680 LANANQQMVNTQLAH
+3680 LSNVNQQMVNTQLAH
-3695 MKQVVGKGPVIKP
+3695 MKQVVGKGPAIKP

-3722 ASPPLKQTHLGNP
+3722 ASPPLKQTHLANP
-3735 QQMTNTNAGRLIQ
+3735 QQMATANAGRLIQ
-3748 GSASVPIAGAKGS
+3748 GSASVPSAGAKGS

-3786 QQRHVLQTGLPIAT
+3786 QQRHVLPITT
-3800 FEASLGEAMTHFPP
+3800 FEANLGEGMAHFPP

-3820 TPHELLPAHYM
+3820 TPHDLLPAHYM

-3852 LVSGNIEKTGDGQE
+3852 LISGNIEKAGDGQE

-3876 PGSVGLALTGRSPVP
+3876 PGSVGLALTGRAPAVP

-3910 YNIHNSRLQQHYH
+3910 YNMHNSRLQQHYH
-3923 AGRYYEQAN
+3923 PGRYYEQAT

-3941 TSHGSLAALGNDRPI
+3941 TSHGSLAALGNDRSLSHIGP
-3956 NHMGTLNSTERPIAT
+3956 LNATDRPLAT
-3971 HLSSDRS
+3971 HLT
-3978 LGSHLPSDRP
+3978 SDRP
-3988 LSNHL
+3988 LSSHLPPERPLSSHL
-3993 PPDRPLSSHTTV
+3993 PPDRPLSSHTTL

-4019 LSSHLPDRPLS
+4019 LSTHLPDRPLS

-4045 NLMGAVARHIGA
+4045 NLMGAVARHVGA
-4057 EAPATQRGL
+4057 EAPASQRGL

-4116 DQVAKCSLPKNI
+4116 DQVAKCSLPKNT